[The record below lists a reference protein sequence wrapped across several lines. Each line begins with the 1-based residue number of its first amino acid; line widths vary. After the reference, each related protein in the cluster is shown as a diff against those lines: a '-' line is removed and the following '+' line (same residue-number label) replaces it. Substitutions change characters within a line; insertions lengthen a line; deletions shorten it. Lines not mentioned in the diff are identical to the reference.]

1 MYAHAA
7 TILLSAFLL
16 FMVQP
21 LIGRYILPRYGG
33 APGVWMVALLFFQF
47 ALMAGYAYA
56 HVLTRVFRPKLQAI
70 VHGLTVLGGVLL
82 LPVIPPE
89 SASGRAPLFEILWLL
104 VSTIGLPFVVLA
116 STSPLLQ
123 AWLGEKSRT
132 PGVYRLYALS
142 NVGSLVALL
151 AYPFALEPWVGLNAQ
166 AWSWSVGYGVFVA
179 ATLIVILQRVRAPLQ
194 TAAAEAVEAPPSY
207 ARRALWVA
215 LPAAAVWMLMAVTG
229 RMTLNIAPVPFLWVL
244 PLGMYLLS
252 FVVTFSGERW
262 YRRRGMLPAFI
273 AAVVVFG
280 MAASGTVQM
289 HALVRVVLY
298 VSALLV
304 TCLVLHGELYRLRP
318 VASRLTGFYLCVAAG
333 GALGGMLVGVGA
345 PSFIPMFWEYEI
357 GQVLCVLAVLWA
369 LSVDSTSIVR
379 RFRPRVLWVGIV
391 LLVLLW
397 LDVHSM
403 HMRRDFA
410 LTTDVRRSF
419 FGVTRVI
426 EEDGVRTMVHGT
438 TNHGTQFLDER
449 GAQPTAYF
457 GPASGVGKVLRQNDS
472 PRRIGIVGLGAGTMA
487 VYGREG
493 DVYRFYEL
501 DPEVE
506 QLARKHFSYLRD
518 SQAEIEV
525 VIGDGRLLLRD
536 EGDQRFDV
544 LILDAFSSGAVP
556 VHLLTLEAF
565 EIYRRHLADSA
576 VVCVNI
582 TNHNL
587 DLRPIL
593 AAVADANDWQWTV
606 VDDMGDE
613 SAGTL
618 FSRWVILSADLR
630 IHGFEPEAT
639 EYDHPPWT
647 DDFSN
652 LFRILK

>member
-1 MYAHAA
+1 MYAYAA

-16 FMVQP
+16 FLVQP

-33 APGVWMVALLFFQF
+33 APGVWMVALLFFQV
-47 ALMAGYAYA
+47 ALLVGYAYA
-56 HVLTRVFRPKLQAI
+56 HALTRFLKPKVQAF
-70 VHGLTVLGGVLL
+70 VHGLLVLGGVAL
-82 LPVIPPE
+82 LPVIPSE
-89 SASGRAPLFEILWLL
+89 SAPGDAPLIEILWLL

-123 AWLGEKSRT
+123 AWLGEESRT
-132 PGVYRLYALS
+132 PRVYRLYALS

-194 TAAAEAVEAPPSY
+194 SAAAATVETSPSL
-207 ARRALWVA
+207 ARRALWVT

-244 PLGMYLLS
+244 PFGMYLLS
-252 FVVTFSGERW
+252 FIVVFSGERW
-262 YRRRGMLPAFI
+262 YRRKGMLPAFT
-273 AAVVVFG
+273 AAIVVFA
-280 MAASGTVQM
+280 MAASGTVHM
-289 HALVRVVLY
+289 HALLRVLLY
-298 VSALLV
+298 ASALLV

-318 VASRLTGFYLCVAAG
+318 DPSRLTGFYLCVAAG
-333 GALGGMLVGVGA
+333 GALGGVLVGVGA
-345 PSFIPMFWEYEI
+345 PAFIPMFWEYEI

-369 LSVDSTSIVR
+369 LAVDPSSLLR

-391 LLVLLW
+391 LLLLVW
-397 LDVHSM
+397 LDVHSIY
-403 HMRRDFA
+403 MRRDFA
-410 LTTDVRRSF
+410 LTTDARRSF

-426 EEDGVRTMVHGT
+426 EDDGVRIMVHGT

-449 GAQPTAYF
+449 GVQPTAYF
-457 GPASGVGKVLRQNDS
+457 GPATGVGKVLRQSES

-506 QLARKHFSYLRD
+506 QLARKHFSYIRQ
-518 SQAEIEV
+518 SRAEVEV

-536 EGDQRFDV
+536 EEAQEFDV

-565 EIYRRHLADSA
+565 EVYKRHLAPGA
-576 VVCVNI
+576 IVCVNI

-593 AAVADANDWQWTV
+593 AAVAVANDWQWAV
-606 VDDMGDE
+606 VDDPGDE
-613 SAGTL
+613 ASGTL
-618 FSRWVILSADLR
+618 FSRWVSMSRDLSK
-630 IHGFEPEAT
+630 HGFEPDAT

-652 LFRILK
+652 LLRILK